1 MVSAE
6 NLENFRVND
15 LKFLC
20 TISSTILQRSKDRIN
35 LRCQIT
41 YRETAEKHNKI
52 PYSSSQQYV
61 FIYCFY

>member
-1 MVSAE
+1 MLSAE

-20 TISSTILQRSKDRIN
+20 TISSTILQRSKDVIN

-41 YRETAEKHNKI
+41 YRETAEKHKI
-52 PYSSSQQYV
+52 P
-61 FIYCFY
+61 